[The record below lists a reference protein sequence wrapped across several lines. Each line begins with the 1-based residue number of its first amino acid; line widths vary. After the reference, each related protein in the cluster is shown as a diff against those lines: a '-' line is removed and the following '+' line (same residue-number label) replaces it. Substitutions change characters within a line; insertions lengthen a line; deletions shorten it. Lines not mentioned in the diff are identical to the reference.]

1 MRETENKCYDIVF
14 FQCLIDLSEIIAFKA
29 GSEER
34 NLQDYHFRKIFDF
47 ASLTWIRHK
56 LVVNQKTNPQW

>member
-1 MRETENKCYDIVF
+1 MRETANKCYDIVF

-47 ASLTWIRHK
+47 ASLT
-56 LVVNQKTNPQW
+56 